1 MTDRYV
7 ILTGGKNNAG
17 DFLIAHRSKKLFQNL
32 RPDREIL
39 EYKAWEPL
47 GKTELEAINESNA
60 LILVGG
66 PAIQPTMYPGIYPLC
81 SNLDAIKVPIIM
93 MGLGQKLKRGT
104 WESTHDYI
112 LTPDTKKL
120 LSRVSSSGYI
130 SSVRDYHTFNILTLN
145 SCKNVIVTGC
155 PALYDDRFIN
165 KSPAYPNKV
174 NKVAFSLGVSFV
186 IDRAKEAILKKL
198 IIALRQRFKQSTFE
212 VVFHHSLDKDIF
224 YKAYGKNEIHHSR
237 HLEFSKWLDT
247 QSISY
252 VDVSGNAKNLMTYYE
267 NVDLHV
273 GYRVHAHIYMN
284 SISKPSILIAEDG
297 RGAALRRVIG
307 DVILNQPNQ
316 PGFVDR
322 LLQVAYRKRRSP
334 YSADRLIL
342 DVQNQL
348 DYEIDNGYPRSMMS
362 RSLIDAHYTK
372 MKNFLAQLP

>member
-1 MTDRYV
+1 
-7 ILTGGKNNAG
+7 
-17 DFLIAHRSKKLFQNL
+17 
-32 RPDREIL
+32 
-39 EYKAWEPL
+39 
-47 GKTELEAINESNA
+47 
-60 LILVGG
+60 
-66 PAIQPTMYPGIYPLC
+66 
-81 SNLDAIKVPIIM
+81 
-93 MGLGQKLKRGT
+93 
-104 WESTHDYI
+104 
-112 LTPDTKKL
+112 
-120 LSRVSSSGYI
+120 
-130 SSVRDYHTFNILTLN
+130 
-145 SCKNVIVTGC
+145 
-155 PALYDDRFIN
+155 
-165 KSPAYPNKV
+165 
-174 NKVAFSLGVSFV
+174 
-186 IDRAKEAILKKL
+186 
-198 IIALRQRFKQSTFE
+198 
-212 VVFHHSLDKDIF
+212 
-224 YKAYGKNEIHHSR
+224 
-237 HLEFSKWLDT
+237 
-247 QSISY
+247 
-252 VDVSGNAKNLMTYYE
+252 MTYYE